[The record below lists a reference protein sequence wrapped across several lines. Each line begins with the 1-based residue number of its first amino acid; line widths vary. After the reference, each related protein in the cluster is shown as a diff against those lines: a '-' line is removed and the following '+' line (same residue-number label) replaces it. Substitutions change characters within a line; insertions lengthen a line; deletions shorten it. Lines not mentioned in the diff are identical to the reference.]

1 MCSRC
6 RTGPPEKPA
15 VARGA
20 LATGCQAAVTACASS
35 PVWNS
40 ISHMTWAHLV
50 INYLVRAAR
59 INDAHGRAKK
69 DEQGSEEIHGDFFD
83 ERKEESIDRRE
94 GGRARALR
102 WRVQPGA
109 SVSGK

>member
-1 MCSRC
+1 MFDTSVRKTAGHAWG
-6 RTGPPEKPA
+6 RRLNGDGLAGDGVKTG
-15 VARGA
+15 
-20 LATGCQAAVTACASS
+20 
-35 PVWNS
+35 
-40 ISHMTWAHLV
+40 
-50 INYLVRAAR
+50 AR